1 MDTTRFI
8 RNFTLFKEALQKQNF
23 NNKDLNTTSMQAAL
37 QSEQLAL
44 NEEAQDLQSEQVRA
58 KMQID
63 FLSMQ
68 ANLQNAKAETLNK
81 LIQCQAMLKS
91 LKDNAMINRANAL
104 VSLLQVQAN
113 AANGI
118 TPSNFEAAFKI
129 ITQIGSEYNQITLHN
144 FNNGM
149 NVSVSTQQEK
159 EQTNKL
165 ATILNNLSKELEKL
179 NEQSE
184 VDSIQVFSDKLEILK
199 DMPTRLWGFST
210 LSNAEEGFYNEQDE
224 QIASGSVCLF
234 KSDKVGKHIITF
246 KARNSKK
253 SLSKNITISVIAN
266 KLKERTNQ

>member
-8 RNFTLFKEALQKQNF
+8 RNFILFKEALQKQNF

-44 NEEAQDLQSEQVRA
+44 SDQAQDLQSEQVRA

-118 TPSNFEAAFKI
+118 TPSNFEVAFKI
-129 ITQIGSEYNQITLHN
+129 ISQIGSEYNQITL
-144 FNNGM
+144 NNGS
-149 NVSVSTQQEK
+149 VSVQEK
-159 EQTNKL
+159 EQTNELK
-165 ATILNNLSKELEKL
+165 TILNNLSEELEKL

-184 VDSIQVFSDKLEILK
+184 VNSIQVFSDKLEVLK
-199 DMPTRLWGFST
+199 DAPTRLWGFST
-210 LSNAEEGFYNEQDE
+210 LSNASEGFFDE
-224 QIASGSVCLF
+224 NSKQLASGSVFLF
-234 KSDKVGKHIITF
+234 RSDKVGKHTITF
-246 KARNSKK
+246 KASNTKT
-253 SLSKNITISVIAN
+253 SLSKNITLSVVTN
-266 KLKERTNQ
+266 KLKERTN

>member
-8 RNFTLFKEALQKQNF
+8 RNFILFKDALQKQNF

-44 NEEAQDLQSEQVRA
+44 SEESQYLQSEQVRA

-63 FLSMQ
+63 FLGMQ

-118 TPSNFEAAFKI
+118 TASNFEAAFKI
-129 ITQIGSEYNQITLHN
+129 IAQIGSEYNQITL
-144 FNNGM
+144 NNGS
-149 NVSVSTQQEK
+149 VSVQEK
-159 EQTNKL
+159 EQTNELK
-165 ATILNNLSKELEKL
+165 TILNNLSKELEKL

-184 VDSIQVFSDKLEILK
+184 INSIQVFSDKLEVLK
-199 DMPTRLWGFST
+199 DAPTRLWGFST
-210 LSNAEEGFYNEQDE
+210 MSNANEGFYNEQNE

-234 KSDKVGKHIITF
+234 RSDKVGKHTITF
-246 KARNSKK
+246 KAIKDDII
-253 SLSKNITISVIAN
+253 LSKNITISVIAN
-266 KLKERTNQ
+266 KLKERTS

>member
-8 RNFTLFKEALQKQNF
+8 RNFVLFKEALQKQNF

-44 NEEAQDLQSEQVRA
+44 NEEAQGLQSEQVRA

-63 FLSMQ
+63 FLGMQ

-129 ITQIGSEYNQITLHN
+129 ISQIGSEYNQITL
-144 FNNGM
+144 NNGS
-149 NVSVSTQQEK
+149 VSVQEK
-159 EQTNKL
+159 EQTNELK
-165 ATILNNLSKELEKL
+165 TILNNLSKELEKL
-179 NEQSE
+179 NDQSE
-184 VDSIQVFSDKLEILK
+184 VNSIQVFSDKLEVLK
-199 DMPTRLWGFST
+199 DAPIKLWGFST
-210 LSNAEEGFYNEQDE
+210 LSNAEEGFYNEDNE

-234 KSDKVGKHIITF
+234 RSDKVGKHTITF
-246 KARNSKK
+246 KASNTKTSLAK
-253 SLSKNITISVIAN
+253 SITISVVAN
-266 KLKERTNQ
+266 KLKERTN

>member
-8 RNFTLFKEALQKQNF
+8 NNFLLFKEALQKQNF
-23 NNKDLNTTSMQAAL
+23 NNKELNTTSMQAAL

-44 NEEAQDLQSEQVRA
+44 SEQAQDLQSEQVRA

-63 FLSMQ
+63 FLGMQ

-118 TPSNFEAAFKI
+118 TPANFEAAFKI
-129 ITQIGSEYNQITLHN
+129 ISQIGSEYNQITL
-144 FNNGM
+144 NNGS
-149 NVSVSTQQEK
+149 VSVQEK
-159 EQTNKL
+159 EQTNELK
-165 ATILNNLSKELEKL
+165 TILNDLSKELEKL

-184 VDSIQVFSDKLEILK
+184 VNSIQVFSDKLEVLK
-199 DMPTRLWGFST
+199 DAPTRLWGFST
-210 LSNAEEGFYNEQDE
+210 LSNAEEGFYNEANE
-224 QIASGSVCLF
+224 PLASGSVCLF
-234 KSDKVGKHIITF
+234 RSDKIGKHTITF
-246 KARNSKK
+246 KASNAKTI
-253 SLSKNITISVIAN
+253 LSKNITISVVEN
-266 KLKERTNQ
+266 LLKKGQNHGVF

>member
-8 RNFTLFKEALQKQNF
+8 RNFILFKEALQKQNF

-37 QSEQLAL
+37 QCEQLAL
-44 NEEAQDLQSEQVRA
+44 NEEAQGLQSEQVRA

-63 FLSMQ
+63 FLAMQ
-68 ANLQNAKAETLNK
+68 ANLQNTKAETLNK

-118 TPSNFEAAFKI
+118 TVSNFETAFKI
-129 ITQIGSEYNQITLHN
+129 IAQIGSEYNQITL
-144 FNNGM
+144 NNSG
-149 NVSVSTQQEK
+149 NGSVSVQEK
-159 EQTNKL
+159 EQTNELK
-165 ATILNNLSKELEKL
+165 TILNNLSKELEKL

-184 VDSIQVFSDKLEILK
+184 VNSIQVFSDKLEVLK
-199 DMPTRLWGFST
+199 DAPIRLWGFST
-210 LSNAEEGFYNEQDE
+210 LSNANEGFYNEDNE

-234 KSDKVGKHIITF
+234 RSDKVGKHTITF
-246 KARNSKK
+246 KASNTKTN
-253 SLSKNITISVIAN
+253 LSKNITISVIAN
-266 KLKERTNQ
+266 KLKERTN

>member
-8 RNFTLFKEALQKQNF
+8 RNFILFKDALQKQNF

-44 NEEAQDLQSEQVRA
+44 NEEAQGLQSEQVRA

-63 FLSMQ
+63 FLGMQ

-91 LKDNAMINRANAL
+91 LKDNAMINRANAF

-113 AANGI
+113 AANTI
-118 TPSNFEAAFKI
+118 TFHNFETAFKI
-129 ITQIGSEYNQITLHN
+129 IAQIGSEYDQLSL
-144 FNNGM
+144 NN
-149 NVSVSTQQEK
+149 NKASAIVKEKK
-159 EQTNKL
+159 EQTDELK
-165 ATILNNLSKELEKL
+165 TILNNLSKELEKL

-184 VDSIQVFSDKLEILK
+184 VNSIQVFSDKLEVLK
-199 DMPTRLWGFST
+199 DAPVRLWGFST
-210 LSNAEEGFYNEQDE
+210 LSNAEEGFYNEANE

-234 KSDKVGKHIITF
+234 RSDKVGKHTITF
-246 KARNSKK
+246 KANNTKTI
-253 SLSKNITISVIAN
+253 LTKNITISVIAN
-266 KLKERTNQ
+266 KLKERTS

>member
-8 RNFTLFKEALQKQNF
+8 RNFLLFKEALQKQNF

-44 NEEAQDLQSEQVRA
+44 NEESQGLQSEQIRA
-58 KMQID
+58 KMQMD
-63 FLSMQ
+63 FLGMQ

-118 TPSNFEAAFKI
+118 TASNFEAAFKI
-129 ITQIGSEYNQITLHN
+129 IAQIGSEYNQVTL
-144 FNNGM
+144 NNGS
-149 NVSVSTQQEK
+149 VSVNEK
-159 EQTNKL
+159 EQTNEFK
-165 ATILNNLSKELEKL
+165 TILNNLSKELEKL

-184 VDSIQVFSDKLEILK
+184 INSIQVFSDKLEVLK
-199 DMPTRLWGFST
+199 DAPIKLWGFST
-210 LSNAEEGFYNEQDE
+210 LSNATEGFYNEANE
-224 QIASGSVCLF
+224 IIASGSVCLF
-234 KSDKVGKHIITF
+234 RSDKVGKHTITF
-246 KARNSKK
+246 KAIKDNIT
-253 SLSKNITISVIAN
+253 LSKNITISVVSN
-266 KLKERTNQ
+266 KLKERIN

>member
-1 MDTTRFI
+1 MARFI
-8 RNFTLFKEALQKQNF
+8 RNFILFKEALQKQNF

-44 NEEAQDLQSEQVRA
+44 SEEAQGGQSEQVRA

-63 FLSMQ
+63 FLAMQ

-118 TPSNFEAAFKI
+118 TASNFEVAFKI
-129 ITQIGSEYNQITLHN
+129 IAQIGSEYNQITL
-144 FNNGM
+144 NNGS
-149 NVSVSTQQEK
+149 VSVNEK
-159 EQTNKL
+159 EQTNELK
-165 ATILNNLSKELEKL
+165 TILNNLSKELEKL

-184 VDSIQVFSDKLEILK
+184 VNSIQVFSDKLEVLK
-199 DMPTRLWGFST
+199 DEPIKLWGFST
-210 LSNAEEGFYNEQDE
+210 LSNAEDGFYNEANE
-224 QIASGSVCLF
+224 IIASGSVCLF
-234 KSDKVGKHIITF
+234 RSDKVGKRTITF
-246 KARNSKK
+246 KAIKDSIT
-253 SLSKNITISVIAN
+253 LSKNITISVIAN
-266 KLKERTNQ
+266 KLKERIN

>member
-1 MDTTRFI
+1 MDTARFI
-8 RNFTLFKEALQKQNF
+8 RNFVLFKDALQKQNF

-44 NEEAQDLQSEQVRA
+44 SEEAQGLQSEQVRA

-63 FLSMQ
+63 FLGMQ

-104 VSLLQVQAN
+104 VSLLQVQAS

-118 TPSNFEAAFKI
+118 TVSNFEAAFKI
-129 ITQIGSEYNQITLHN
+129 IAQIGSEYNQITL
-144 FNNGM
+144 NNGS
-149 NVSVSTQQEK
+149 VSVNEK
-159 EQTNKL
+159 EQTNELK
-165 ATILNNLSKELEKL
+165 TILNNLSKELEKL

-184 VDSIQVFSDKLEILK
+184 VNSIQVFSDKLEVLK
-199 DMPTRLWGFST
+199 DAPIKLWGFST
-210 LSNAEEGFYNEQDE
+210 LSNASEGFYNEQKE

-234 KSDKVGKHIITF
+234 RSDKVGKHTITF
-246 KARNSKK
+246 KAIKDSIT
-253 SLSKNITISVIAN
+253 LSKNITISVIAN
-266 KLKERTNQ
+266 KLKERVN

>member
-8 RNFTLFKEALQKQNF
+8 RNFVLFKEALQKQNF
-23 NNKDLNTTSMQAAL
+23 NNKELNTTSMQAAL

-44 NEEAQDLQSEQVRA
+44 NEQAQGLQSEQVRA

-63 FLSMQ
+63 FLGMQ

-118 TPSNFEAAFKI
+118 TPSNFEVAFKI
-129 ITQIGSEYNQITLHN
+129 IGQIGSEYNQITL
-144 FNNGM
+144 NNGIAR
-149 NVSVSTQQEK
+149 VQEK
-159 EQTNKL
+159 EQTNELK
-165 ATILNNLSKELEKL
+165 TILNELSKELEKL

-184 VDSIQVFSDKLEILK
+184 VNSIQVFSDKLEVLK
-199 DMPTRLWGFST
+199 DAPTRLWGFST
-210 LSNAEEGFYNEQDE
+210 LSNAEEGFYNEADE
-224 QIASGSVCLF
+224 KIASGSVFLF
-234 KSDKVGKHIITF
+234 RSDRVGKHTITF
-246 KARNSKK
+246 IARNAKTTLAKK
-253 SLSKNITISVIAN
+253 ITISVIAN
-266 KLKERTNQ
+266 KLKERTS

>member
-23 NNKDLNTTSMQAAL
+23 TNKDLNTTSMQAAL

-44 NEEAQDLQSEQVRA
+44 NEEVQDLQSEQVRA

-63 FLSMQ
+63 FLAMQ

-118 TPSNFEAAFKI
+118 TPSNFESAFKI
-129 ITQIGSEYNQITLHN
+129 IAQIGSEYGDEIPL
-144 FNNGM
+144 NNWR
-149 NVSVSTQQEK
+149 VIVKDK
-159 EQTNKL
+159 EQTNELK
-165 ATILNNLSKELEKL
+165 TILNNLSKELDKL

-184 VDSIQVFSDKLEILK
+184 VNSIQVFSDKLEVLK
-199 DMPTRLWGFST
+199 DAPTRLWGFST
-210 LSNAEEGFYNEQDE
+210 LSNANEGFYNEADE

-234 KSDKVGKHIITF
+234 RSDKVGKHIITF
-246 KARNSKK
+246 KASNTKIN
-253 SLSKNITISVIAN
+253 LAKNITISVIAN

>member
-8 RNFTLFKEALQKQNF
+8 RNFVLFKEVLQKQNF

-44 NEEAQDLQSEQVRA
+44 NEETQGLQSEQVRA

-63 FLSMQ
+63 FLGMQ

-113 AANGI
+113 ANNGI
-118 TPSNFEAAFKI
+118 TFHNFETAFKI
-129 ITQIGSEYNQITLHN
+129 IAQIGSEYDEISLST
-144 FNNGM
+144 GKV
-149 NVSVSTQQEK
+149 VSIKEK
-159 EQTNKL
+159 EQTNELK
-165 ATILNNLSKELEKL
+165 TILHNLSKELEKL

-184 VDSIQVFSDKLEILK
+184 VNSIQVFSDKLEVLK
-199 DMPTRLWGFST
+199 DAPVRLWGFST
-210 LSNAEEGFYNEQDE
+210 LSNATEGFYNDQNE

-234 KSDKVGKHIITF
+234 RVDKVGKHTITF
-246 KARNSKK
+246 KASNAKIN
-253 SLSKNITISVIAN
+253 LAKNITISVIAN

>member
-1 MDTTRFI
+1 MDTTRFV
-8 RNFTLFKEALQKQNF
+8 RNFILFKEALQKQNF

-37 QSEQLAL
+37 QSEQLSL
-44 NEEAQDLQSEQVRA
+44 NEEAQYLQSEQVRA

-118 TPSNFEAAFKI
+118 TASNFEAAFKI
-129 ITQIGSEYNQITLHN
+129 ISQIGSEYNQITY
-144 FNNGM
+144 NNGS
-149 NVSVSTQQEK
+149 VSVEEK
-159 EQTNKL
+159 EQTNELK
-165 ATILNNLSKELEKL
+165 ATLNKLSKELDKL

-184 VDSIQVFSDKLEILK
+184 VNSIQVFSDKLEVLK
-199 DMPTRLWGFST
+199 DAPTRLWGFST
-210 LSNAEEGFYNEQDE
+210 LSNANEGFYNEANE

-234 KSDKVGKHIITF
+234 RSGEVGKHTITF
-246 KARNSKK
+246 KAIKDNITLSKK
-253 SLSKNITISVIAN
+253 ITISVVSN
-266 KLKERTNQ
+266 KLKERTN